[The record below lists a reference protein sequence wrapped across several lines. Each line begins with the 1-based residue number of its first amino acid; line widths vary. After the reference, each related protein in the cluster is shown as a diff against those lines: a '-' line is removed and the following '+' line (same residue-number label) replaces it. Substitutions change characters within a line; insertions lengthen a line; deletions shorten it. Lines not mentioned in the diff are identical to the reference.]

1 MAWYPQGAFQL
12 CGVINVPEEKQLPLI
27 IPLAE
32 LADEFGYHVKSLFRL
47 EREGK
52 IPPLLRR
59 APKCH
64 VFATEEHRRA
74 LVGYRRANAA

>member
-1 MAWYPQGAFQL
+1 
-12 CGVINVPEEKQLPLI
+12 VSEERLPLI
-27 IPLAE
+27 FPLAE
-32 LADEFGYHVKSLFRL
+32 LADEFGYHVKTLFRL

-64 VFATEEHRRA
+64 VFASEEHRRA
-74 LVGYRRANAA
+74 LAGRTKTAGAATP